1 MRREELN
8 LIKLKAAASSR
19 NYGLSITHYAF
30 ATINSS
36 LSDRRERS
44 LLTPHSD
51 QKPPPSYF
59 LPPTYPRYL
68 FTASAVISKCSGYSE
83 TERIRY
89 WGV

>member
-1 MRREELN
+1 MRSEEL
-8 LIKLKAAASSR
+8 KLVKRKAAARSR
-19 NYGLSITHYAF
+19 NYALSIKHYAF
-30 ATINSS
+30 AINSS
-36 LSDRRERS
+36 LSDRKERS

-68 FTASAVISKCSGYSE
+68 FTASAVISKCSGYSL
-83 TERIRY
+83 TSRIRY